1 MKKNST
7 VLILLGA
14 GNGSRFSKLDAKQ
27 YAIISGKSI
36 FEESILSVLK
46 NQNINY
52 VLPVISESHITKY
65 NSLKLANPKLL
76 PFVLGGKERFHSV
89 INALRS
95 LKKLNPQKVLI
106 HDCAR
111 VCTPSKI
118 ISNVV
123 ESITYG
129 IGVVPSLPVVDSL
142 KFVSDGFIKRDTQR
156 DNLYSVQT
164 PQGFIYSEILDS
176 YENFINEILTDDSSY
191 YIKNGFSVK
200 VIEGSEFSKKITYK
214 TDLEILQ
221 KMTRDT
227 EVRIGMGQDIH
238 QFTDIA
244 EKKDLYLCGVKI
256 PHNKGLKAHSDGDV
270 VLHSLVDAILG
281 ALALGDIGDY
291 FPPSEEQWKNQPSSI
306 FLKFAN
312 QKLLE
317 LSGKIINID
326 ITILAEEPKIS
337 KHKEAMKHFLSEILD
352 IELTRLNIKATT
364 MEKMGSIGRSE
375 GIFASSVISIEL
387 PTKIKE

>member
-76 PFVLGGKERFHSV
+76 PFVLGGKERCHSV

-337 KHKEAMKHFLSEILD
+337 KYKESMKQFLSLILNL
-352 IELTRLNIKATT
+352 ELTRLNIKATT
-364 MEKMGSIGRSE
+364 MEKLGSIGRSE

>member
-76 PFVLGGKERFHSV
+76 PFVLGGKERCHSV